1 MHQAEDAYH
10 GTSRWIEDR
19 YHNFFSF
26 RAGGSA
32 VTSGNRLVVA
42 QLAGR
47 SRSRK
52 ACGCAVASRD
62 RQACGS
68 AVVSRSREACGS
80 AVEAEVERLGSAVPS
95 GGGKAWE
102 RSCT

>member
-1 MHQAEDAYH
+1 MVAQSQAE
-10 GTSRWIEDR
+10 IEK
-19 YHNFFSF
+19 
-26 RAGGSA
+26 
-32 VTSGNRLVVA
+32 LVVA